1 MNTKCEEQDK
11 PCLIVVSSVADLRR
25 ETATLRR
32 QGKRI
37 AFVPTMGNLHAGH
50 LKLVQVA
57 REHADAVVASIYV
70 NPLQFGPKEDL
81 AAYPRTPVE
90 DKKALESEKT
100 DLLFMPTDADM
111 YPRGLDVMT
120 RVEVPLLGDI
130 LCGKSRP
137 GHFRGVTTVVNRL
150 FNLVQL
156 DVAVFGKKDY
166 QQIMLIKL
174 MVADLGMPIE
184 IVGVD
189 TVREADGLAMSS
201 RNNYLSAVE
210 RKTAARLYVGLC
222 DLRDRLTKAGKMV
235 SGIET
240 ETLRELET
248 AGFRPDYLNVRRAA
262 DLGEPGPQDK
272 VLVILVAAWL
282 GRTRLIDNIEVTV

>member
-1 MNTKCEEQDK
+1 M
-11 PCLIVVSSVADLRR
+11 IVVETIPELRR
-25 ETATLRR
+25 EIAALRR

-37 AFVPTMGNLHAGH
+37 VFVPTMGNLHAGH

-81 AAYPRTPVE
+81 AAYPHTPGE
-90 DKKALESEKT
+90 DKKALAAEKT
-100 DLLFMPTDADM
+100 DLLFMPTDAEI

-120 RVEVPLLGDI
+120 KVEVPALGDI
-130 LCGKSRP
+130 LCGQFRP

-150 FNLVQL
+150 FNLVQP

-166 QQIMLIKL
+166 QQLLLIKL
-174 MVADLGMPIE
+174 MVTDLGMPIE

-201 RNNYLSAVE
+201 RNKYLSTVE
-210 RKTAARLYVGLC
+210 RETAARLYAGLC
-222 DLRDRLTKAGKMV
+222 GLRDRLIKERKVVAGM
-235 SGIET
+235 ET
-240 ETLRELET
+240 DALRELET
-248 AGFRPDYLNVRRAA
+248 AGFRPDYVSIRRAV
-262 DLGEPGPQDK
+262 DLGEPGPQDRQ
-272 VLVILVAAWL
+272 LVILAAAWL
-282 GRTRLIDNIEVTV
+282 GRTRLIDNVDVTV